1 MEMNRSI
8 LGLIGGVIKIILGGS
23 RYEIY
28 QTRDSE
34 PELGDL
40 KAVIYRMTIVTIVL
54 SIAQAGLVF
63 LALFSSNGESREIA
77 QDMLVL
83 PALGLILLLAG
94 YKAKGFFLSISLA
107 NMPKDAEISCYIG
120 NYFVARILSLVF
132 KQAAV
137 ISFFVYS
144 FLSRDMS
151 WILAGALVG
160 IVLNIKDFPKLSELE
175 AIIPPHLRQ
184 PEAVNIKS

>member
-23 RYEIY
+23 KYEIY

-107 NMPKDAEISCYIG
+107 NMPKDAEISRYIG
-120 NYFVARILSLVF
+120 SYFVARILSLVF

-160 IVLNIKDFPKLSELE
+160 IVLK

>member
-23 RYEIY
+23 KYEIY

-107 NMPKDAEISCYIG
+107 NMPKDAEISRYIG
-120 NYFVARILSLVF
+120 SYFVARILSLVF